1 MFSTCLYFVKYPE
14 SFLHSDFEFLF
25 PEETFLRN
33 TYSQYC
39 EVSSC
44 DLEAIIL
51 STKTEL
57 VTFIKDQ
64 IKIENKIVQS
74 LNKSL
79 GTVENLA
86 VKGVL
91 RGISLDSVKHADMY
105 TSALTLLTTT
115 SKALTQE
122 HLDTQKRLIEKHIE
136 MEAELIEKITKT
148 LPDVKD
154 GKVKLLLTA
163 ILSDE
168 KRHHEL
174 LKTVLEILVKG
185 ETITEAD
192 WWDMLWKDVPFH
204 GAPGG

>member
-1 MFSTCLYFVKYPE
+1 L
-14 SFLHSDFEFLF
+14 
-25 PEETFLRN
+25 
-33 TYSQYC
+33 
-39 EVSSC
+39 SSK
-44 DLEAIIL
+44 D
-51 STKTEL
+51 EL
-57 VTFIKDQ
+57 VQFLKDQ
-64 IKIENKIVQS
+64 IKVENKIVES

-79 GTVENLA
+79 PDIGNPT

-91 RGISLDSVKHADMY
+91 KGISLDSVKHAEMY
-105 TSALTLLTTT
+105 SSAVMLLTTV

-122 HLDTQKRLIEKHIE
+122 NLDKQKDLVEKHIQ
-136 MEAELIEKITKT
+136 MEAELIQKIGKT
-148 LPDVKD
+148 LPSVKD
-154 GKVKLLLTA
+154 KKVRLLLEA

-174 LKTVLEILVKG
+174 LKNVLEILVKG